1 MMKMTMKVT
10 IRHEDFLSRTCD
22 WNSKTRSIIQREQ
35 KKENKKNTTVR
46 KSHQKKVNEVRS
58 PAWIHGRW
66 LHLLHNNLVAL
77 IQSRTGEWWGLG
89 IFITTGSWWW
99 WWWWW
104 WRGGCM
110 KNLRPQPCSRFTAP
124 PICGLL
130 EVKKQDASKNHTH
143 KKKKTPHLHFSSVF
157 KWRLEG
163 LWTWRRGCDVREAAG
178 CVVGFFFL
186 VASRRTFPSQ
196 QRAQSARWSYFS

>member
-1 MMKMTMKVT
+1 MKTFSPAPVIETAKPD
-10 IRHEDFLSRTCD
+10 RLF
-22 WNSKTRSIIQREQ
+22 REN
-35 KKENKKNTTVR
+35 KKRKKKKKNTTVR
-46 KSHQKKVNEVRS
+46 KSHQKKVNEARS

-89 IFITTGSWWW
+89 IFITTGSW

-163 LWTWRRGCDVREAAG
+163 LWTWRCGCDVREAAG